1 MLSPTFVLWNTE
13 CFLYT
18 YGTIFIIILI
28 IWEVKRNYHGL
39 RLEPKRICCQ
49 RHQKV
54 KQRPR
59 NAASRA
65 RRLSWKEAEKPS
77 ELLSVMKSQ
86 SWLPQEGS
94 VRRLLCADPSCQTC
108 NATALEIQQLLAGE
122 NTPISPRSR
131 GPLPVSLSFE
141 QTLEHHSTHSQQ
153 PSLPSATP
161 SVSQRTAQK
170 CIIRSAAQSASS
182 VSIRDGWAEQHQ
194 LGQAFQ
200 GPEMPGDR
208 EIMSSSQLEG
218 PRIPVN
224 QQEVMQHSFNLVYGN
239 QGQQPLHS
247 QVSLLTLNR
256 EIATQTHPMA
266 LSIGTVL
273 PAHLPFLGP
282 EVLRL
287 LEVHVKKW
295 MHFQRW
301 GLPRRVEESL
311 RQLMP
316 NPPLVYQPVNNQP
329 VSFILNDTSEFSV
342 ETFGT
347 ISYQT
352 WGSCVAGQAT
362 QIFWVS
368 EWSLVDPKQT
378 RHYQQNPNHVSL
390 ALPSPALQE
399 CSGLCP
405 LPEQQQANDSVGRLQ
420 QKYSQLFCGLPSLH
434 SESLV
439 DTFLGSQ
446 GLSTNGS
453 LCKLPL
459 KDALLSKELSFLPRL
474 PKTPPQ
480 STPPSS
486 PSSPNWVTPSGHQ
499 QGQTNVPFLS
509 PAECEAL
516 EWHLMQRQLQLQWGL
531 PAVFQRPQ
539 HSQSPVQCKS
549 CDKTQSPE
557 TGKTFWPGKPI
568 SDLTKKLLFP
578 EHDRRPLE
586 FHLQRQLIHHRWGL
600 PQKIQQSF
608 QLLLSPAHQQ
618 TLSWS
623 SAALANVS
631 VPQPSALEATGAGD
645 PLSPLEHPVSV
656 PRPPLLDQAKA
667 ILQSHITSKC
677 GQIHEDKIPVHVYRS
692 RECIIPGG
700 LEVAPFTCIPESKP
714 PERQAATDPDLQQ
727 KVMSWMP
734 TALDQQQQASP
745 DAVIEHPKLPRVLA
759 KTAVEKLETTLRH
772 KYLAFLSGLPAL
784 YYVALSKAM
793 APEITTKALIT
804 EEVPEPVDSLAEPLP
819 QTVSCEEQ
827 CLSPEPRFQDAS
839 ETCADIA
846 DEFQAEVQVEGM
858 IETEPLESQTQPS
871 CPYSLKKPI
880 LAKLNFHLR
889 KKTLEMQWGIP
900 IKARESREQ
909 AVAIADNTS
918 TQESLGNLNNQG
930 KALCQELPSPPG
942 IPRAPGP
949 QWLHFKEQLAFESK
963 AAHQTQKQPSPEAAP
978 HGSTHS
984 SSPISQ
990 PHADITAA
998 QVLCV
1003 QLEVG
1008 VNNPSLEE
1016 SWTPAPQ
1023 SPGKSK
1029 DSAQDPTLAEKRQ
1042 DPGKLKS
1049 AGGRGEGDAGF
1060 ALSTREK
1067 SHPAK
1072 ARRPEGMLLSRTPHG
1087 PRRRK
1092 HSFHRDAPFQHIPL
1106 ICSQPKLPQPRPG
1119 VPGMQKL
1126 KKNDLQNSQTRIN
1139 VTLKPAGIRQN
1150 AQPGGPQAS
1159 QGQSFLGQLIQHKP
1173 LQGQTRQG
1181 QVWQGQAMPAHTHKR
1196 PSLPESG
1203 LRNKVKSFLHCVNLK
1218 TKGKGYKES
1227 MFSTAEQ
1234 VANAR
1239 KENIEKRL
1247 TPAKSPMGRAKTEKT
1262 RGDPKAQSP
1271 PTEKQV
1277 GIALDGP
1284 HFPDSK
1290 LWRRSL
1296 SHQLHSASVLGHPRQ
1311 CPQHCSRLTYAANHK
1326 AHPNSQLS
1334 PQREALVCSRSPST
1348 INRLCRLPSVC
1359 VP

>member
-1 MLSPTFVLWNTE
+1 MLRHRKV
-13 CFLYT
+13 
-18 YGTIFIIILI
+18 
-28 IWEVKRNYHGL
+28 R
-39 RLEPKRICCQ
+39 Q
-49 RHQKV
+49 RC
-54 KQRPR
+54 RD
-59 NAASRA
+59 AAPRA

-86 SWLPQEGS
+86 SWLPQDGG
-94 VRRLLCADPSCQTC
+94 VRRLLCADSGCQTC
-108 NATALEIQQLLAGE
+108 NAMALEIQQLLSGE
-122 NTPISPRSR
+122 DSPISSRSP

-141 QTLEHHSTHSQQ
+141 QTLEHHSPHSQQ

-161 SVSQRTAQK
+161 TVSQRTAQ
-170 CIIRSAAQSASS
+170 RRVTQSAAQSASS
-182 VSIRDGWAEQHQ
+182 VSSQDGWAEHHQ

-200 GPEMPGDR
+200 GPAMPGNQ
-208 EIMSSSQLEG
+208 EIMSSSRLEG
-218 PRIPVN
+218 PGIPLN
-224 QQEVMQHSFNLVYGN
+224 QQEVMQHNLNLVYGN
-239 QGQQPLHS
+239 QGQQPLHP

-256 EIATQTHPMA
+256 EITHQTHPMA
-266 LSIGTVL
+266 LSIVTVL
-273 PAHLPFLGP
+273 PAHQPFLGP

-329 VSFILNDTSEFSV
+329 VSFIQNDTSEFSV

-352 WGSCVAGQAT
+352 WGSYMAGQAT

-368 EWSLVDPKQT
+368 EWSLIDPIQT
-378 RHYQQNPNHVSL
+378 HHYQQNPNHVSL
-390 ALPSPALQE
+390 ALPSPALQDF
-399 CSGLCP
+399 SGLCP
-405 LPEQQQANDSVGRLQ
+405 LPGQQQANDSVGHLQ

-453 LCKLPL
+453 LSKLPL
-459 KDALLSKELSFLPRL
+459 KDAILSKELSFLPRL

-480 STPPSS
+480 STPPSC

-499 QGQTNVPFLS
+499 PGQTNVPFLT

-539 HSQSPVQCKS
+539 HSQSPVHCKP
-549 CDKTQSPE
+549 CDKAQSPE
-557 TGKTFWPGKPI
+557 IVKTFWPGKPI

-645 PLSPLEHPVSV
+645 PFSPFEHPVSV
-656 PRPPLLDQAKA
+656 PMPPLLDQAKA

-692 RECIIPGG
+692 RECLLPGA
-700 LEVAPFTCIPESKP
+700 LEVAPFTCIPHSKP
-714 PERQAATDPDLQQ
+714 PELQAATDPDLQQ

-734 TALDQQQQASP
+734 TALDQQQQACP
-745 DAVIEHPKLPRVLA
+745 DAVTEHPKQPRVLS
-759 KTAVEKLETTLRH
+759 KTAIEKLETTLRH

-793 APEITTKALIT
+793 APEITTTALIT
-804 EEVPEPVDSLAEPLP
+804 EVVPEPVDSLTEPVP
-819 QTVSCEEQ
+819 QMMSCEEQ
-827 CLSPEPRFQDAS
+827 CLSPEPCFQDAS
-839 ETCADIA
+839 ETRADSA
-846 DEFQAEVQVEGM
+846 DEFPAELQVEGM
-858 IETEPLESQTQPS
+858 IEMEPLESQTQPA

-909 AVAIADNTS
+909 AVAIAENTS
-918 TQESLGNLNNQG
+918 TQESLGSLNNQG
-930 KALCQELPSPPG
+930 KTLCQELPSPPG
-942 IPRAPGP
+942 IAPAPGP
-949 QWLHFKEQLAFESK
+949 EWLHLKEQLAFELK
-963 AAHQTQKQPSPEAAP
+963 AARQTQKQPGHGAAP
-978 HGSTHS
+978 HGSAHS
-984 SSPISQ
+984 SSPIPH
-990 PHADITAA
+990 PHADMTGA

-1016 SWTPAPQ
+1016 SWSPEPQ
-1023 SPGKSK
+1023 SPGESK

-1060 ALSTREK
+1060 ALSSTGEK

-1087 PRRRK
+1087 PGRRK
-1092 HSFHRDAPFQHIPL
+1092 RSFHRDAPCRHIPQN
-1106 ICSQPKLPQPRPG
+1106 CCQPKLPQPRPG
-1119 VPGMQKL
+1119 VPGMRKS
-1126 KKNDLQNSQTRIN
+1126 KKNDLQDSQIRNN
-1139 VTLKPAGIRQN
+1139 VILEPAGIRQN
-1150 AQPGGPQAS
+1150 AQPGGPQVS

-1173 LQGQTRQG
+1173 LQGQTWQG
-1181 QVWQGQAMPAHTHKR
+1181 QVWQAQVMPAHTHKR

-1218 TKGKGYKES
+1218 TKGKGYEES

-1239 KENIEKRL
+1239 KENVAKRL
-1247 TPAKSPMGRAKTEKT
+1247 APAKSPMGRAKTEKT
-1262 RGDPKAQSP
+1262 RGDPKAQSS
-1271 PTEKQV
+1271 PTKMQV
-1277 GIALDGP
+1277 GLGLDGP
-1284 HFPDSK
+1284 HFPESK
-1290 LWRRSL
+1290 LRHRSL
-1296 SHQLHSASVLGHPRQ
+1296 SHQLHSASILGHPRY
-1311 CPQHCSRLTYAANHK
+1311 CPQHCPRLACAANHR

-1334 PQREALVCSRSPST
+1334 PQREALVCSRRPST
-1348 INRLCRLPSVC
+1348 IKGLWRLPSVC
-1359 VP
+1359 IP